1 MPTSIIS
8 GVEELARRRGFF
20 WQSSEIYGG
29 ISGLYD
35 YGHLGT
41 LLKRKFENQ
50 WRNYFIEEGYYE
62 IEATDIMP
70 ENVFRASGHLQNFV
84 DPIVKCKKCGN
95 KERADHIIEDELKEN
110 FEGLAPEE
118 LTKLIKKHNIKCP
131 KCKGGLESVETLN
144 MMFSVDIGVGQGNKA
159 YMRPET
165 AQGCYVNFKRAFE
178 HLRKKLPLGLAIVGK
193 AYRNE
198 ISPRNILL
206 RMREFTQAE
215 LQIFF
220 DPDTITEHED
230 FDSVKNYKLRLFP
243 VKNRANNKIEEIT
256 CAEAIKI
263 GLPKFYVY
271 HMAKIQKFYL
281 DFLKL
286 PKDILRFKELSEE
299 ERAFY
304 NKYHWDIELLIPEIG
319 WKEVAGI
326 HYRTDHDLGGHQ
338 KISKKDLSVTIEGKK
353 ILPHVLELSFGVDR
367 NIFAMLA
374 LGYKEDKDRI
384 VLKLPRMLSPFYAAV
399 FPLVNKDNI
408 PEKAEQVKELLKNN
422 FLVFYDD
429 SGSIGRRY
437 RRTDEIGVA
446 LGITIDHQTLE
457 DDTVTLRDRD
467 SMKQVRVKVADLNNV
482 IFRYLH
488 GEDVENLGK

>member
-1 MPTSIIS
+1 MTKGIIN

-41 LLKRKFENQ
+41 LLKRKFENL

-110 FEGLAPEE
+110 FEGLTPEE
-118 LTKLIKKHNIKCP
+118 LTKIIKKHNVKCP
-131 KCKGGLESVETLN
+131 KCKGPLEDAETLN
-144 MMFSVDIGVGQGNKA
+144 MMFSLNIGVEQGSKA
-159 YMRPET
+159 YLRPET

-178 HLRKKLPLGLAIVGK
+178 QLRKQLPLGLAIIGK

-220 DPDTITEHED
+220 DADKITEHED
-230 FDSVKNYKLRLFP
+230 FDSVKNYKLILFP
-243 VKNRANNKIEEIT
+243 VKNRATGKIEELT
-256 CAEAIKI
+256 CNEAVKM

-271 HMAKIQKFYL
+271 HMAEIQKFYL
-281 DFLKL
+281 DFLK
-286 PKDILRFKELSEE
+286 
-299 ERAFY
+299 
-304 NKYHWDIELLIPEIG
+304 
-319 WKEVAGI
+319 
-326 HYRTDHDLGGHQ
+326 
-338 KISKKDLSVTIEGKK
+338 
-353 ILPHVLELSFGVDR
+353 
-367 NIFAMLA
+367 
-374 LGYKEDKDRI
+374 
-384 VLKLPRMLSPFYAAV
+384 
-399 FPLVNKDNI
+399 
-408 PEKAEQVKELLKNN
+408 
-422 FLVFYDD
+422 
-429 SGSIGRRY
+429 
-437 RRTDEIGVA
+437 
-446 LGITIDHQTLE
+446 
-457 DDTVTLRDRD
+457 
-467 SMKQVRVKVADLNNV
+467 
-482 IFRYLH
+482 
-488 GEDVENLGK
+488 